1 MYDLIIIGSGPAGL
15 SAAIYAT
22 RAELDAVTMEKGI
35 MSGGQVLLTESVD
48 NYPGI
53 PNVNGFDLG
62 MKLREHA
69 DSLGA
74 KFVEDEIQSIEKKG
88 DHFVLRGLS
97 EEYEAKTVIAAT
109 GAQHRHL
116 GVEGEERLGGRGVS
130 YCATCDGALYK
141 GKDVAVVGGG
151 NVALEDA
158 LFLSRMCRK
167 VYLIHRRDEFRAVK
181 SLQTQTFKTENIEV
195 IWNSVLEEILG
206 DKEVSGFRVK
216 NVKTGETSE
225 FEASGVFVAVG
236 ITPDSKIF
244 EGLAEMEGGFI
255 KAGEDGA
262 TSLPGFYAA
271 GDVRTKA
278 MRQVITAAADG
289 ANCVNSVGEYLRTLE

>member
-22 RAELDAVTMEKGI
+22 RAELNAITIEKGF
-35 MSGGQVLLTESVD
+35 MSGGQVLLTDTVD

-62 MKLREHA
+62 QKLRDHA
-69 DSLGA
+69 DGLGA
-74 KFVEDEIQSIEKKG
+74 VFVEDEVQSIEKKDG
-88 DHFVLRGLS
+88 YFVLHGIS
-97 EEYEAKTVIAAT
+97 ENYETKSIIAAT
-109 GAQHRHL
+109 GAHHRHL
-116 GVEGEERLGGRGVS
+116 GAEGEERLGGRGVS

-141 GKDVAVVGGG
+141 GKDTAVIGGG

-167 VYLIHRRDEFRAVK
+167 VYLIHRRNEFRGVK
-181 SLQTQTFKTENIEV
+181 STQTQVLKTENIEV
-195 IWNSVLEEILG
+195 IWDSVLEEVVG
-206 DKEVSGFRVK
+206 DKEVTGAKVK
-216 NVKTGETSE
+216 NVKTGEMRDL
-225 FEASGVFVAVG
+225 ALDGVFVAVG
-236 ITPDSKIF
+236 ITPDSQIF
-244 EGLAEMEGGFI
+244 DGLVEMDGGFI

-262 TSLPGFYAA
+262 TSMPGIFAA

-289 ANCVNSVGEYLRTLE
+289 ANCVHSVDEYLRSL